1 MTFAAGTPTASDPA
15 RPRAPMASLHRG
27 PLAALLALVVACSA
41 CSSDDGCAPAAPLA
55 VLAAMPSEL
64 LPLLDRA
71 TVDEVRVIGGR
82 AFHVGALGGVPV
94 VLAMTGIGLVN
105 ATDATAELL
114 DAFAVRG
121 VVFSG
126 VAGSPH
132 RIADVTVPLAWSLP
146 PDGAPLPADPDWLAL
161 ARAVA
166 AADAAAL
173 ERCTPVPPDAPDAE
187 LVCMPF
193 APAIVVGGRGESSDP
208 YRGAPILCRPGGGD
222 VFGCDPALPPAA
234 AVAALGDEVT
244 VDMETAASAREAAAR
259 GLRFVA
265 FRAVSDGAADP
276 LGLPGFPSQF
286 FAYYR
291 LAAENAAIAT
301 AAFLEA
307 LSTAEAADAPGCS

>member
-1 MTFAAGTPTASDPA
+1 MCGAKRSRRR
-15 RPRAPMASLHRG
+15 RPLG
-27 PLAALLALVVACSA
+27 VLLALLVACAGCSA
-41 CSSDDGCAPAAPLA
+41 GDGCEPAAPVA

-64 LPLLDRA
+64 TPLLDRA
-71 TVDEVRVIGGR
+71 TVDEVRVIDGR
-82 AFHVGALGGVPV
+82 AFHLGTLGGVPV
-94 VLAMTGIGLVN
+94 VLAMTGIGIVN
-105 ATDATAELL
+105 ATATTAQLL

-132 RIADVTVPLAWSLP
+132 RIADVTVPLVWSLP
-146 PDGAPLPADPDWLAL
+146 PDGAPLPADPEWLAL

-166 AADAAAL
+166 ATDAVAL
-173 ERCTPVPPDAPDAE
+173 EHCTPVPPDAADAE

-222 VFGCDPALPPAA
+222 VFGCDPALASAA
-234 AVAALGDEVT
+234 ASDDEVT

-265 FRAVSDGAADP
+265 FRAVSDGTADP

-301 AAFLEA
+301 GAFLEA
-307 LSTAEAADAPGCS
+307 LSAAEAADAPGCS

>member
-1 MTFAAGTPTASDPA
+1 MATPL
-15 RPRAPMASLHRG
+15 RRAPLLSL
-27 PLAALLALVVACSA
+27 LVLLIACA
-41 CSSDDGCAPAAPLA
+41 GCSSGGACPSVPAGAAEGAPVA

-64 LPLLDRA
+64 SPLLARA

-82 AFHVGALGGVPV
+82 AFHLGALGGVPV

-105 ATDATAELL
+105 ATATTAQLVE
-114 DAFAVRG
+114 AFAVRG

-132 RIADVTVPLAWSLP
+132 RIADVTVPLVWSLP

-166 AADAAAL
+166 AKETVAL
-173 ERCTPVPPDAPDAE
+173 ERCTPVPPDASDAQ

-193 APAIVVGGRGESSDP
+193 APAIFVGGRGESTDP
-208 YRGAPILCRPGGGD
+208 YRGAAILCRPGGGD

-234 AVAALGDEVT
+234 AAATVEDDAVT
-244 VDMETAASAREAAAR
+244 VDMESAASAREAAAR
-259 GLRFVA
+259 GLPFVA
-265 FRAVSDGAADP
+265 FRAVSDGTADP

-307 LSTAEAADAPGCS
+307 LSAAEAADAPGCP